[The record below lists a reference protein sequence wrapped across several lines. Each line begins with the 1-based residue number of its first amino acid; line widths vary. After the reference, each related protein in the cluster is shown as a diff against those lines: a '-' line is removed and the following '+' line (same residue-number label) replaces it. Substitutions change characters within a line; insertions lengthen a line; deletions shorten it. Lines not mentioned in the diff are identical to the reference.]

1 MCLSKSKGSMGFKNL
16 HAYNLAMLDK
26 QGWHLVSSP
35 NSLIARLYKA
45 VYFSYGNF
53 LNADLGDAP
62 SFSWHSIINAR
73 HILQASW
80 FGVEDWFWDTG
91 SNLGG

>member
-45 VYFSYGNF
+45 VYFHMGFF
-53 LNADLGDAP
+53 LMLTWGMLLHFLGIA
-62 SFSWHSIINAR
+62 
-73 HILQASW
+73 L
-80 FGVEDWFWDTG
+80 
-91 SNLGG
+91 